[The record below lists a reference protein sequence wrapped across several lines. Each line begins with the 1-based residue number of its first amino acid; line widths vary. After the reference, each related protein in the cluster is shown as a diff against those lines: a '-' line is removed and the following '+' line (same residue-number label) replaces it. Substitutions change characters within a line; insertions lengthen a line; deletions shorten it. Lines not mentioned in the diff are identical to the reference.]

1 MVDQILGR
9 VDGVVDPADGEEGGQ
24 VGGVAA
30 HHEQDKHPPGD
41 HQESGGDKTREI
53 LSSDKPGP
61 IFRVKYAY
69 QGIPST
75 P

>member
-24 VGGVAA
+24 VSGVAA

-41 HQESGGDKTREI
+41 HQQSGGGKTREI
-53 LSSDKPGP
+53 LFRG
-61 IFRVKYAY
+61 IFRGK
-69 QGIPST
+69 
-75 P
+75 